1 MKNIKFQ
8 IALLEANMCQRD
20 LAKATGINEA
30 LISLGVRGRYIFN
43 EQQKE
48 KISKYL
54 RKPVNELFSNQ

>member
-30 LISLGVRGRYIFN
+30 LISLGVRGGT
-43 EQQKE
+43 
-48 KISKYL
+48 SL
-54 RKPVNELFSNQ
+54 MSSRKKKSRSI